1 MKPRSLE
8 ASDRTGI
15 YRIVPSWSPVD
26 DKDRLLTV
34 ELGDEQTKDM
44 TPETTVGD
52 TTGQN
57 LPGDTSSRDARL
69 FGRAPLRAR
78 LRRAVEGLSGSTRP
92 RVILIT
98 GIAGI
103 GKGAMCRWMASV
115 AADKGYPVEH
125 VSHRA
130 QAENDLPDS
139 LVDWDHSQASNGGT
153 TGAEASHRVELPR
166 IVILEEVEWGRDTL
180 DWLNAFVDRG
190 SADKE
195 LPALVVVTAT
205 QEVLP
210 QRPVEQVQ
218 IAQLS
223 DKSGV
228 ETVELGPMSDA
239 SMRQLVQARLPGADR
254 REVQEVVERADGNPG
269 YAHRLIRRLAD
280 EDSPTS
286 EVTETPRG
294 SLADAWKTG
303 LEGFARQFG
312 AQREDALRCLEML
325 AVFKH
330 AVPISVWRTA
340 CSNAGVEWLSLIPRA
355 LVSAGLGTEIGD
367 EPYVKLRNPMA
378 RDIMAVRAR
387 DGSRWET
394 LHAACA
400 EALEPVELEGERKKV
415 RRMCRHLLESGNPER
430 ALPWLDRQTTLH
442 AQAGEFEEARWCVGE
457 LKRAC
462 ERLDR
467 HVRDPWQLKW
477 LLHRGWLNYFEG
489 HIQAARQ
496 ASADLIRRMDEHTP
510 AEIGLEGWRLESV
523 VAMEQGRVSRSW
535 TAANR
540 AIEFVDH
547 LETPT
552 YEAKLRD
559 RRGRLLRH
567 RGDFEAAAREFE
579 SALRLFEGSDRVD
592 WIGGTHLA
600 LATVLTQQEHY
611 RKAIEH
617 LESAREM
624 FADAGMR
631 RQLVRCYLGYGS
643 VARRRER
650 WDEALQWHVRALRL
664 GRQVGA
670 SRMEEVRYFLGYSL
684 VGAEAYERAETHL
697 LKVEKHVAKQEH
709 ISLLNRTRVGR
720 LCCEVGLGKFEKA
733 RETMGEIIDSIDTSA
748 GHYGELGFLFERAG
762 RICLDS
768 NQVGMADVLLMLAA
782 SQWQAIGRTDRR
794 ARVLGWVQ
802 TDSGK

>member
-1 MKPRSLE
+1 
-8 ASDRTGI
+8 
-15 YRIVPSWSPVD
+15 
-26 DKDRLLTV
+26 
-34 ELGDEQTKDM
+34 
-44 TPETTVGD
+44 
-52 TTGQN
+52 
-57 LPGDTSSRDARL
+57 
-69 FGRAPLRAR
+69 
-78 LRRAVEGLSGSTRP
+78 
-92 RVILIT
+92 
-98 GIAGI
+98 
-103 GKGAMCRWMASV
+103 MCRWLASV

-139 LVDWDHSQASNGGT
+139 LVDWDHSQASNGQVSNGAASGT
-153 TGAEASHRVELPR
+153 EASNRVESPR
-166 IVILEEVEWGRDTL
+166 IVILEEVEWGRETL
-180 DWLNAFVDRG
+180 DWLNAFIERG
-190 SADKE
+190 SADTK

-223 DKSGV
+223 DRSGV

-239 SMRQLVQARLPGADR
+239 SMRQLVRARFPGVDR
-254 REVQEVVERADGNPG
+254 REVEKIVERADGNPG

-280 EDSPTS
+280 EDAPTL
-286 EVTETPRG
+286 EVTETPGG
-294 SLADAWKTG
+294 SLSDAWKTG

-312 AQREDALRCLEML
+312 AQREHALRCLEAL

-330 AVPISVWRTA
+330 AVAISVWKTA
-340 CSNAGVEWLSLIPRA
+340 CSTAGIEWLHLIPRA
-355 LVSAGLGTEIGD
+355 LVSAGLGTEFGD

-378 RDIMAVRAR
+378 RDIMEVRAR
-387 DGSRWET
+387 DRGRWET

-400 EALEPVELEGERKKV
+400 EALEPVELEGGQTKV

-442 AQAGEFEEARWCVGE
+442 AQAGEFEEARWFVGE
-457 LKRAC
+457 LKGAC
-462 ERLDR
+462 ERLDLS
-467 HVRDPWQLKW
+467 VQDPWQLRW

-496 ASADLIRRMDEHTP
+496 ASSDLIRRMDENTP
-510 AEIGLEGWRLESV
+510 PEIGLEAWRLESV
-523 VAMEQGRVSRSW
+523 VAMEQGRLSRSW

-540 AIEFVDH
+540 AIEFVDD
-547 LETPT
+547 LENPT

-567 RGDFEAAAREFE
+567 RGDFEAASREFE

-600 LATVLTQQEHY
+600 LATVLTGQEHY

-617 LESAREM
+617 LESAREI
-624 FADAGMR
+624 FVDAGMR

-684 VGAEAYERAETHL
+684 VGAEAYQRARTHL
-697 LKVEKHVAKQEH
+697 LKVEEHVAKQEH
-709 ISLLNRTRVGR
+709 ISLLNRTRGGR
-720 LCCEVGLGKFEKA
+720 LCCEVGLGEFEKA
-733 RETMGEIIDSIDTSA
+733 RETIGEIIDSIDTSA

-768 NQVGMADVLLMLAA
+768 DQVGMAEVLLMLAA
-782 SQWQAIGRTDRR
+782 SQWQAIGRSDRR

-802 TDSGK
+802 PDSGE